1 MVIIYDFHHYLDDDG
16 DDDVTCEGNRDE
28 QPQHRLCNRKAGSTP
43 QRPSFDCHHYWFYL
57 FLHNFIMFIIVIGF
71 YFFCHDFIM
80 GWTWAPAVIVMI
92 TVLVIHLL
100 EAL

>member
-28 QPQHRLCNRKAGSTP
+28 RPQHRLCNRKAGSTP

-57 FLHNFIMFIIVIGF
+57 FLHNFIMFIIVIV
-71 YFFCHDFIM
+71 FISFVM
-80 GWTWAPAVIVMI
+80 ISPWAGHGPDTVTVMI
-92 TVLVIHLL
+92 TVLLIHLL

>member
-57 FLHNFIMFIIVIGF
+57 FLHNFIMFIIVIV
-71 YFFCHDFIM
+71 FISF
-80 GWTWAPAVIVMI
+80 VMI
-92 TVLVIHLL
+92 SSWAGHGPQRSL
-100 EAL
+100 